1 MSDVEKMMEV
11 PLGSIGGPEY
21 VKQEQE
27 AGVEILK
34 QRIARAEEAL
44 EEALNAQD
52 GELKDAK
59 IRAAQD
65 VLKTTISDIEK
76 IAE

>member
-11 PLGSIGGPEY
+11 PFGSVGGPEY

-27 AGVEILK
+27 AGIEILK

-44 EEALNAQD
+44 KEALVAQNS
-52 GELKDAK
+52 ELKDAK
-59 IRAAQD
+59 IIAAQD
-65 VLKTTISDIEK
+65 ALKTAISDIEE
-76 IAE
+76 AA